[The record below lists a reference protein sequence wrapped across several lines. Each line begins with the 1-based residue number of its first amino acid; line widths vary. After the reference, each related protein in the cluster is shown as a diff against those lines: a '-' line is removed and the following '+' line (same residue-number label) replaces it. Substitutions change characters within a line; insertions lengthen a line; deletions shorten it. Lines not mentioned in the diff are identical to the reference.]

1 LAGVDFGGINPAE
14 LQDSIWTYSLRLK
27 TQTIS
32 VGSADEDVT
41 PLITAITMDGQT
53 TTAPPPSAE
62 LFASAYLVESS
73 GDSVILAWITSGGSE
88 VSISGIGVVD
98 AIGSATVSVTGDAT
112 YTLTLTQGVTVLT
125 QSVTLGIA
133 PADAQFTLINTATP
147 PTTLDSGSIAAGGSD
162 TIVAPPV
169 TVLVN
174 GQPFAVVPSDETV
187 DVPVPIPY
195 TALTDSTQY
204 PVTYIGWTDD
214 GVTYYITRITL
225 SLNVATT
232 AEAVG
237 DWADRYT
244 LIYT

>member
-1 LAGVDFGGINPAE
+1 
-14 LQDSIWTYSLRLK
+14 
-27 TQTIS
+27 
-32 VGSADEDVT
+32 
-41 PLITAITMDGQT
+41 
-53 TTAPPPSAE
+53 
-62 LFASAYLVESS
+62 
-73 GDSVILAWITSGGSE
+73 
-88 VSISGIGVVD
+88 
-98 AIGSATVSVTGDAT
+98 
-112 YTLTLTQGVTVLT
+112 
-125 QSVTLGIA
+125 
-133 PADAQFTLINTATP
+133 
-147 PTTLDSGSIAAGGSD
+147 LDSGSIAAGGSE

-174 GQPFAVVPSDETV
+174 GQPYAVVPSDETV

-225 SLNVATT
+225 SLNTATT